1 MCYNVAIG
9 KRETLTRKGVFSL
22 RKGMITNMTI
32 QITAKKMQLSQSF
45 MDYAEERVSA
55 KLDKFFGYDAKAK
68 LTLSTM
74 KNLIVLELTVTYSG
88 VMFRAEQ
95 SAEDK
100 NDALDACIDK
110 IIRQIRKNKTK
121 LAKQLRDTSF
131 ADKFEDTPD
140 EQTDYEVIKY
150 KKFALKPMT
159 VDEAILQMNMLG
171 HGFFMFKNGDTG
183 AINVVYKRADEN
195 YAVLEPSDE

>member
-1 MCYNVAIG
+1 
-9 KRETLTRKGVFSL
+9 
-22 RKGMITNMTI
+22 MIINMTV
-32 QITAKKMQLSQSF
+32 QITAKKMQISQSF
-45 MDYAEERVSA
+45 TDYANELLAS
-55 KLDKFFGYDAKAK
+55 KLDKFFGSDARAK
-68 LTLSTM
+68 LTLSTI
-74 KNLIVLELTVTYSG
+74 KNLIVLELTVTYGG

-121 LAKQLRDTSF
+121 LAKQLRDNSF
-131 ADKFEDTPD
+131 ADKFEDSPD
-140 EQTDYEVIKY
+140 EQVDYEVIKY
-150 KKFALKPMT
+150 KKFSLRPMS

-171 HGFFMFKNGDTG
+171 HDFFMFKNAETG
-183 AINVVYKRADEN
+183 AVNVVYKRSDDN

>member
-1 MCYNVAIG
+1 
-9 KRETLTRKGVFSL
+9 
-22 RKGMITNMTI
+22 MITNMTI

-45 MDYAEERVSA
+45 TDYAEERISA
-55 KLDKFFGYDAKAK
+55 KLDKFFGDDAKAK
-68 LTLSTM
+68 LTLSTI

-150 KKFALKPMT
+150 KKFVLKPMS

-183 AINVVYKRADEN
+183 VVNVVYKRADEN